1 MSQYGEGMLY
11 WVYTKISDSKKFLG
25 FTIVYEVF

>member
-11 WVYTKISDSKKFLG
+11 WVYTKISGSKKFLG